1 MRRNIFSF
9 IRIVSFCALLFIM
22 CSTWINVDA
31 KGYTIKYGGDGFYDS
46 SVWNSYICWDVNTKP
61 LYVYVDGQAV
71 AGDFYMN
78 RNMELM
84 VPANK
89 ITECFNCAQNYYYE
103 NELVLQKKDTVL
115 KFYRDNPDLYFLN
128 DVQKEMKDAIEVVE
142 GKMFIA
148 SSVIADNFGY
158 ECYWDVQT
166 NTVDYATVWQDKI
179 LPSYYNLRDVH
190 RDTAVKNQGNNST
203 CWAVAAISAL
213 ETTLRPEEEV
223 YFAAEHMALM
233 NSFTKNVNEGGE
245 FTMSMAYLL
254 SWQGPVLESADP
266 YGDMQSP
273 EGLSAVKHVQ
283 EIQVI
288 KNKNID
294 KIKEAVFKNGAV
306 QTSIYTS
313 LRSSTSRS
321 KFYNREKYAYCYI
334 GDENPNHE
342 VIIIGWDD
350 DYPKE
355 NFTVQPQNNGAFI
368 CQNSWGESFGERGV
382 FYISYEDSRVGEQSV
397 VYSKIEDTDNYD
409 NLYQTDLCGWVG
421 QIGYGKETCYFA
433 NVFTAQ
439 NNENIKSVGIYATDE
454 NTSYE
459 IYKVAN
465 FEGEDSLKS
474 GELAAMGTL
483 NNAGFYT
490 IDLSHD
496 FYVEAGQK
504 FAIVIRIY
512 TPNSVHPVAV
522 EYPVQGRCETADIS
536 DGEGYLS
543 PYGDNWINVENDY
556 NCNICMKIY
565 TDYVK

>member
-1 MRRNIFSF
+1 
-9 IRIVSFCALLFIM
+9 M
-22 CSTWINVDA
+22 CSIWADVDA
-31 KGYTIKYGGDGFYDS
+31 KGYTIKFGGDGFYDS

-71 AGDFYMN
+71 TGDFYMN

-89 ITECFNCAQNYYYE
+89 ITECFNCAQNYYEE
-103 NELVLQKKDTVL
+103 NELILQKKDTVL
-115 KFYRDNPDLYFLN
+115 KFYKDSPDLYFLN
-128 DVQKEMKDAIEVVE
+128 DVQMEMKDAIEVVE

-148 SSVIADNFGY
+148 SSVIIDNFGY

-166 NTVDYATVWQDKI
+166 NTVDYATVWEDKI
-179 LPSYYNLRDVH
+179 LPAYYNLKDVR

-213 ETTLRPEEEV
+213 ETSLRPEEEV
-223 YFAAEHMALM
+223 YFAAEHMALK

-245 FTMSMAYLL
+245 YTMSMAYLL

-273 EGLSAVKHVQ
+273 DGLAAVKHVQ

-321 KFYNREKYAYCYI
+321 KFYNRENYAYCYL

-355 NFTVQPQNNGAFI
+355 NFTVQPHNNGAFI
-368 CQNSWGESFGERGV
+368 CQNSWGESFGESGV
-382 FYISYEDSRVGEQSV
+382 FYISYEDSRVGNQSV
-397 VYSKIEDTDNYD
+397 VYSRIEDTDNYD
-409 NLYQTDLCGWVG
+409 NMYQTDLCGWVG
-421 QIGYGKETCYFA
+421 QIGYGKETCYYA

-465 FEGEDSLKS
+465 FDGEDSLNS

-496 FYVEAGQK
+496 FYVEVGQK

-522 EYPVQGRCETADIS
+522 EYSVQGRCETVDLS

-556 NCNICMKIY
+556 NCNVCMKIY
-565 TDYVK
+565 TDFVK